1 MKYELNMK
9 GDGFMAFNILVKS
22 KLGNER
28 YMFDLV
34 SDCCAINKN
43 RYLSVFAMQSL
54 ID

>member
-9 GDGFMAFNILVKS
+9 GDGFMAFIILVKS

-28 YMFDLV
+28 YMVDLV
-34 SDCCAINKN
+34 SDCCAIDKN
-43 RYLSVFAMQSL
+43 RHLSVFAMQSL